1 MEYQQPHSLP
11 TEPVTMMDLQAGV
24 EQNSEHCHPLS
35 AHPLQSWEGYLLYHV
50 LEEVGEG
57 SGPVG
62 DQAHHVGVA
71 IEGEDMLGEFLDWV
85 FGEDTET
92 TANNAAESQIL
103 VSSHKSREKNTQPF
117 PPPLSPSSSQLL
129 FFSLSLQLMEVHK
142 VLVVC
147 VG

>member
-85 FGEDTET
+85 FG
-92 TANNAAESQIL
+92 AN
-103 VSSHKSREKNTQPF
+103 VCC
-117 PPPLSPSSSQLL
+117 LL
-129 FFSLSLQLMEVHK
+129 CFVTF
-142 VLVVC
+142 
-147 VG
+147 